1 MNELQIGAVLSECRH
16 KQKVT
21 QEELAEYLGVS
32 KAAVSK
38 WETGAS
44 YPDIT
49 LLPRLATFFHL
60 SLEELLAY
68 RPQLTREEIRTVYR
82 RLSAAFSS
90 QPLEQVLEQ
99 CRQLAKEYYSCFPLL
114 FQLGSLYVNHT
125 HLASGPEQVKEMLQQ
140 AMKLFVRVKN
150 QSREIGLIKQAR
162 NMEAYCLLNLGHTKQ
177 ARCLLEPLELSTPSA
192 ESLLASAYHMEGN
205 QVKAQEI
212 LQAGIFQDVV
222 GLINLL
228 ASYLSYSQTADE
240 LEETWKRIQLFIDG
254 FRLKSLHPG
263 LILPLYPAAAVQHL
277 KLGQREQ
284 ALDRLEEFTQL
295 ATSDIY
301 PLKLHGDQFFTLLDH
316 WLESTLEL
324 GNGLPRDEAVIRKS
338 IAQSLTAHP
347 AFASL
352 AQEPRSAG
360 MIARLKASQE
370 RSS

>member
-125 HLASGPEQVKEMLQQ
+125 GTGQ
-140 AMKLFVRVKN
+140 R
-150 QSREIGLIKQAR
+150 
-162 NMEAYCLLNLGHTKQ
+162 
-177 ARCLLEPLELSTPSA
+177 
-192 ESLLASAYHMEGN
+192 
-205 QVKAQEI
+205 
-212 LQAGIFQDVV
+212 
-222 GLINLL
+222 
-228 ASYLSYSQTADE
+228 
-240 LEETWKRIQLFIDG
+240 
-254 FRLKSLHPG
+254 
-263 LILPLYPAAAVQHL
+263 AAA
-277 KLGQREQ
+277 
-284 ALDRLEEFTQL
+284 
-295 ATSDIY
+295 TS
-301 PLKLHGDQFFTLLDH
+301 HETLCPSK
-316 WLESTLEL
+316 ESKP
-324 GNGLPRDEAVIRKS
+324 GNRAD
-338 IAQSLTAHP
+338 
-347 AFASL
+347 
-352 AQEPRSAG
+352 
-360 MIARLKASQE
+360 
-370 RSS
+370 